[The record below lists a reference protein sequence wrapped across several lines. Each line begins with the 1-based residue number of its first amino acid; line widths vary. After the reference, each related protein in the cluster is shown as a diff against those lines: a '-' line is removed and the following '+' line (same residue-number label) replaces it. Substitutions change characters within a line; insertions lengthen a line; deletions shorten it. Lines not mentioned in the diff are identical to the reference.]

1 MSGIYLTTVVAAIV
15 VYIAVVALA
24 GPHPDTV
31 GRWVYMILIGVVVA
45 ALATGVV
52 AILVQLRKKKLPAV
66 QIQEVGKERKPN
78 GNG

>member
-1 MSGIYLTTVVAAIV
+1 MSKLSGIYLTTVVAAIV

-52 AILVQLRKKKLPAV
+52 AILVQLRKKKTT
-66 QIQEVGKERKPN
+66 GGSDSGSR
-78 GNG
+78 